1 MDDRPSIT
9 LYAKSGIKS
18 QNWKVD
24 TLFDIPSSDDEEESG
39 ECFADMDIST
49 RDQGE
54 AGVMLESYSI
64 VSPSSGAETT
74 YAARLLLDSDLG
86 SATIRVQDKNTS
98 YSLVDLAN
106 YPIKWA
112 SIANKPSN
120 GDDSGVYLFKYTSG
134 NTVITTVLICTN
146 LAGMAGENYTSWYL
160 SNSGSWVS
168 APSGWK
174 NSATKLF

>member
-1 MDDRPSIT
+1 MKGRPSIT
-9 LYAKSGIKS
+9 LFAGSDTEI
-18 QNWKVD
+18 QNWK
-24 TLFDIPSSDDEEESG
+24 INASY
-39 ECFADMDIST
+39 DISSGDEDT
-49 RDQGE
+49 SVVCRPYVEITTMDHGKS
-54 AGVMLESYSI
+54 AVVLESRTR
-64 VSPSSGAETT
+64 VSPSSGTEAT
-74 YAARLLLDSDLG
+74 YASRLLLESDLDG
-86 SATIRVQDKNTS
+86 ATIRVQDKNTS

-134 NTVITTVLICTN
+134 NTVLTTVLICTN
-146 LAGMAGENYTSWYL
+146 QAGMAGENYTTWYL
-160 SNSGSWVS
+160 NNSGSWAN

>member
-9 LYAKSGIKS
+9 LYSQSGIIE
-18 QNWKVD
+18 QTWKVD
-24 TLFDIPSSDDEEESG
+24 TSFDISSSDEEKSVD
-39 ECFADMDIST
+39 CYADMDVSAT
-49 RDQGE
+49 DHGD
-54 AGVMLESYSI
+54 AGVILESYTT

-74 YAARLLLDSDLG
+74 YAARLFLDSALDG
-86 SATIRVQDKNTS
+86 ATIRVQDKNTS

-120 GDDSGVYLFKYTSG
+120 RDDSGVYLFKYTSG
-134 NTVITTVLICTN
+134 NTVLTTVLICTN
-146 LAGMAGENYTSWYL
+146 QAGMAGENYTTWYL
-160 SNSGSWVS
+160 NNSWSWAN